1 LKSEGVEEDYPLFTA
16 VYNILEGNNKPEDIP
31 MLIEPKVVKPKF

>member
-1 LKSEGVEEDYPLFTA
+1 MKAEGMEAEFPLFTA

-31 MLIEPKVVKPKF
+31 QLIEKKP